1 MTDAILLDTHI
12 ALWLDSG
19 SDRLRESTRGLI
31 DRCWQGG
38 GTIYLSAVTAW
49 EVALLVDGDR
59 IEIDIPVE
67 SWIRR
72 FLDRPGIE
80 PAPLNPRAAA
90 KAYTLYHLEHRDPA
104 DRLLIATAI
113 ELACPLITYDDRILR
128 FGDRHGRQYGFTA
141 YD

>member
-1 MTDAILLDTHI
+1 MLA
-12 ALWLDSG
+12 
-19 SDRLRESTRGLI
+19 RRGNDLFK
-31 DRCWQGG
+31 RGHRVG
-38 GTIYLSAVTAW
+38 
-49 EVALLVDGDR
+49 VALLVDGGR

-80 PAPLNPRAAA
+80 PAPLNARAAA
-90 KAYTLYHLEHRDPA
+90 KAYTLYHFEHRDPA

-141 YD
+141 CD